1 VPIVIGAK
9 RESDFQ
15 NPIGM
20 LGDCHRRIERFL
32 NALFTVA
39 TDAKGG
45 PLTNEQRAALAT
57 SLSYFREAAPK
68 HTADEEES
76 LFPRL
81 RRLGRPELQPLLAK
95 VDSLQRDHEFAEKSH
110 REVDDLGRLWLA
122 NGRLS
127 PQDAE
132 RLAIVLR
139 QLVELY
145 CRHIAVEDTEVFPF
159 AANALPSSDRIAMGT
174 EMATRRGLGTP

>member
-1 VPIVIGAK
+1 MPIVIGAK
-9 RESDFQ
+9 RESDFKD
-15 NPIGM
+15 PIGM

-39 TDAKGG
+39 NDAKGG
-45 PLTNEQRAALAT
+45 PCTNEQQAALAI
-57 SLSYFREAAPK
+57 SLRYFREAAPK
-68 HTADEEES
+68 HTADEEET

-81 RRLGRPELQPLLAK
+81 RRLRRPDMQPLLAK
-95 VDSLQRDHEFAEKSH
+95 MDSLQQDHELAEESH
-110 REVDDLGRLWLA
+110 RKVDDLGRSWLA
-122 NGRLS
+122 NGQLS
-127 PQDAE
+127 PEDAE
-132 RLAIVLR
+132 RLATV

-159 AANALPSSDRIAMGT
+159 AANVLSSYDRIAMGT